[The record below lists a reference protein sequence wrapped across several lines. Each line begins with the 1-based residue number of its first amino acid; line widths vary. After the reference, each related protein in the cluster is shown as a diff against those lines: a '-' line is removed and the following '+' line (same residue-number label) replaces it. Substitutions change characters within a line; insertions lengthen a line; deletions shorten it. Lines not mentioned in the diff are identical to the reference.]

1 MLATLLIWLCA
12 AVVLVRNSNSD
23 VSVVQSAKDWHAKHA
38 ACSLDVAWNRGILFQ
53 RQVRTDFIRV
63 SLIAAEQVT
72 KMLLTE
78 DNDMIQAISPGCAPN
93 SCRLAA
99 PPDFGSPGPHSD
111 VW

>member
-1 MLATLLIWLCA
+1 M
-12 AVVLVRNSNSD
+12 
-23 VSVVQSAKDWHAKHA
+23 VQSAKDWQAKHA

-78 DNDMIQAISPGCAPN
+78 DNDMIQTISPDRTDELLTEPKSADPVCPWLQDAG
-93 SCRLAA
+93 
-99 PPDFGSPGPHSD
+99 
-111 VW
+111 

>member
-1 MLATLLIWLCA
+1 MLATLLIWLCV

-38 ACSLDVAWNRGILFQ
+38 ACSLDVALNRGILFQ
-53 RQVRTDFIRV
+53 RQVRTDFIIV

-78 DNDMIQAISPGCAPN
+78 DNDMIQTISPDRTDELLTEPKSADPVCPWLQDAG
-93 SCRLAA
+93 
-99 PPDFGSPGPHSD
+99 
-111 VW
+111 